1 MIPPRPASAESM
13 RTRPPA
19 AAERDGT
26 LHAMFRWFDNPFPAD
41 AEPQRLLALA
51 TTRRR
56 LIEEGLGLTGD
67 DADLAAFGP
76 AAAFMAK
83 LADATITPARRHL
96 CALGLFLTGRHTEAT
111 DALLAGFADAPAP
124 AASLSAIAIGGG
136 PLDPRHSSHRHS
148 HSNSHRSQRDS
159 HRDSTSS
166 DSTIELPERF
176 DSKGRLLTQKENSSV
191 EKIENFMKKV
201 AQVLI

>member
-124 AASLSAIAIGGG
+124 AANLSALRLVL
-136 PLDPRHSSHRHS
+136 PLPRRLRRSAATDDPAPLLDWLRRHHR
-148 HSNSHRSQRDS
+148 
-159 HRDSTSS
+159 
-166 DSTIELPERF
+166 ELRW
-176 DSKGRLLTQKENSSV
+176 DAAADRYTL
-191 EKIENFMKKV
+191 
-201 AQVLI
+201 